1 MTEEWCGPSV
11 PSCLSLICSEKTS
24 KKKKRILVR
33 EWIRMQGQQV
43 EGDTLQRL
51 KSLCVCPYV
60 LIETIL
66 LTVRLQTTNAD
77 DGRGEEERGRKQCL
91 VSPSV
96 ACCLAP
102 CLVPGLIFRLSP
114 ISIITPTPHFPVPA
128 FPSKT
133 ELQGV
138 TVKISP
144 YEMRQNIQ
152 DPHRS
157 SLVVGWVYV
166 KRPDRTFPVR
176 SLQLWW
182 IWILNAIY
190 HLFNGDRK
198 VWSPVIHP

>member
-1 MTEEWCGPSV
+1 MWVQAFQVVCHWFAVKKQARKRKEYWWENGLGCKGSRLRATSYKDGKACV
-11 PSCLSLICSEKTS
+11 YAHVCLL
-24 KKKKRILVR
+24 
-33 EWIRMQGQQV
+33 
-43 EGDTLQRL
+43 
-51 KSLCVCPYV
+51 
-60 LIETIL
+60 
-66 LTVRLQTTNAD
+66 
-77 DGRGEEERGRKQCL
+77 
-91 VSPSV
+91 SPSV

-102 CLVPGLIFRLSP
+102 CPVPGLIFRLSP

-144 YEMRQNIQ
+144 YEMQQNIQ